1 MRRPDMV
8 VVLSIA
14 ILTGCGSSRSS
25 GTPEPVVG
33 TRTETVRVGGVGAQ
47 QGTTMTTVS
56 SVSPGVATV
65 FSPIDEVWR
74 VLPAIYDSLGIPVD
88 RLDHAKHVIGNT
100 GFRLRRRLGGV
111 SLTRYLDCGHAQGGP
126 SAETYEVN
134 LSVLTELQP
143 AQRGTTAA
151 TVVQATARPVTFVG
165 EHTPCK
171 STGGLEK
178 SIARLLGDLL

>member
-1 MRRPDMV
+1 MRRAVTLSV
-8 VVLSIA
+8 VSIA
-14 ILTGCGSSRSS
+14 AAAGCASSRSS
-25 GTPEPVVG
+25 DTPEPVVE
-33 TRTETVRVGGVGAQ
+33 TRSETVRVSGVGAQ

-56 SVSPGVATV
+56 AVSPGVARV
-65 FSPIDEVWR
+65 LAPIDEVWR

-88 RLDHAKHVIGNT
+88 RLDHGQHIIGNT

-111 SLTRYLDCGHAQGGP
+111 PLTRYLDCGRAQGGP

-143 AQRGTTAA
+143 AAAGTTAA

-171 STGGLEK
+171 STGGIEK
-178 SIARLLGDLL
+178 SVEKLLGDLL

>member
-1 MRRPDMV
+1 MRRPVMLS
-8 VVLSIA
+8 VLPIA
-14 ILTGCGSSRSS
+14 LLAGCASSRSS
-25 GTPEPVVG
+25 GIPDPGVE

-47 QGTTMTTVS
+47 HGTTMTTVS
-56 SVSPGVATV
+56 SVSPGVTTI
-65 FSPIDEVWR
+65 FSPIDDVWR

-88 RLDHAKHVIGNT
+88 RLDHAKHIIGNT
-100 GFRLRRRLGGV
+100 GFKLRRRLGDIP
-111 SLTRYLDCGHAQGGP
+111 LTRYLDCGQAQGGP

-143 AQRGTTAA
+143 AARGTAAA
-151 TVVQATARPVTFVG
+151 TIVQATARPVTFVG